1 MKKRNYAG
9 AEAWPRAGTRH
20 LGQWSYGHSE
30 GATPAVLPRKPT
42 IEQIWRLEDALF
54 ATGETIDTDDLTKHH
69 FAEGL
74 YGRELFIK
82 AGTVLT
88 GKMHAHGQ
96 INILAQG
103 SIEVWTEGGMKRLD
117 APCVIASPPG
127 TKRVGYAYTD
137 VVWVTV
143 SATEQTDLKALEA
156 ELIVDEGPLR
166 MAAGFKALTTD
177 GETECLGH

>member
-1 MKKRNYAG
+1 MQPQRNYAG
-9 AEAWPRAGTRH
+9 AEVRMHDCVRDLGT
-20 LGQWSYGHSE
+20 WTYTAKPSP
-30 GATPAVLPRKPT
+30 PALLPRKPT
-42 IEQIWRLEDALF
+42 IEQIWRLEDAIA
-54 ATGETIDTDDLTKHH
+54 ATGECFDVEDRTTHH

-74 YGRELFIK
+74 YGRELFIR
-82 AGTVLT
+82 AGEVLT
-88 GKMHAHGQ
+88 GKMHKHGQ

-143 SATEQTDLKALEA
+143 SATQETDLAALELQ
-156 ELIVDEGPLR
+156 LIEPEGPLR
-166 MAAGFKALTTD
+166 IAAGLKALTTD
-177 GETECLGH
+177 GGQE